1 VSICSRDCYCC
12 SSSISKK
19 LYAYQVLKRMEHFLL
34 LKEKYYVKYKEKYFV
49 FVMLIH
55 CNLACG
61 SMPL

>member
-1 VSICSRDCYCC
+1 
-12 SSSISKK
+12 
-19 LYAYQVLKRMEHFLL
+19 MEHFLL